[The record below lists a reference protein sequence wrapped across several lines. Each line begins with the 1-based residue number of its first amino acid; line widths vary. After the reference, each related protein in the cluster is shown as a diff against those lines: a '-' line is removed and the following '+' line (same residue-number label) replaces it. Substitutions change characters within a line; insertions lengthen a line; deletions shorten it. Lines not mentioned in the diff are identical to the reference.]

1 MKRQSWLTWFKK
13 AWNEESW
20 EREIKVCTV
29 LFLARPHGV
38 YATSRSIAVSHW
50 WPFDFTEHR
59 EIP

>member
-13 AWNEESW
+13 AWDEESW

-38 YATSRSIAVSHW
+38 YATSRSIAVS
-50 WPFDFTEHR
+50 PLVAFRFY
-59 EIP
+59 